1 MYRGKD
7 IENREKLVETCLR
20 IFERGD
26 EKELFE
32 ILPHI
37 SIVRSP
43 SFVGPLL
50 RLLKEG
56 NRDQKEFA
64 ALALGSLADA
74 RCIEP
79 LYAAFAETAETKGSG
94 SQSLQTA
101 IVVALGESG
110 SDLAVDSLMS
120 IYNFRVK
127 NDSFGLRRRR
137 LVLSA
142 LGALAQQGCAR
153 GEQELV
159 RFMESQN
166 PTIRAQAVIELSV
179 AYWHRPNEIST
190 EILEQMRSLVED
202 RSSTVRNAALSSLTN
217 LADLGCRAAANYFKE
232 TDE

>member
-7 IENREKLVETCLR
+7 IENREKLIETCLQ
-20 IFERGD
+20 IIEGGD

-43 SFVGPLL
+43 SFIDPLL

-56 NRDQKEFA
+56 NREQQEFA
-64 ALALGSLADA
+64 ALALGSLADS

-79 LYAAFAETAETKGSG
+79 LYEVFVETAETKGRG

-101 IVVALGESG
+101 IIVALGESG
-110 SDLAVDSLMS
+110 SDLAVDSLLR
-120 IYNFRVK
+120 IYNLRVK

-179 AYWHRPNEIST
+179 TYWHRPNEIST
-190 EILEQMRSLVED
+190 EVLEQMRSLVED
-202 RSSTVRNAALSSLTN
+202 RSTTVRNAALSSLTN
-217 LADLGCRAAANYFKE
+217 LADLGCRAAANYFKD